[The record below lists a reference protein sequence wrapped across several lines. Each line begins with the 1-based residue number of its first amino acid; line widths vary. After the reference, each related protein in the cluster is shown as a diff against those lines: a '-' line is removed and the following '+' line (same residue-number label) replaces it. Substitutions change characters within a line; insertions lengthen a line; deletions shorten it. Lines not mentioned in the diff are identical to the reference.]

1 MGGDVVGRKAERHG
15 RLDRRVLV
23 GLPDL
28 HAEHDDHGADI
39 RALVVAA
46 SAAMVVVR
54 AGGVKHFFG
63 AFAARRR
70 VCAVTG

>member
-28 HAEHDDHGADI
+28 HAEHDDHGAYI
-39 RALVVAA
+39 GALVVAA
-46 SAAMVVVR
+46 AAPMVVVR
-54 AGGVKHFFG
+54 ARRVKH
-63 AFAARRR
+63 RLSC
-70 VCAVTG
+70 VPWPCEC